1 MEERNILRH
10 EKAKPKKLTKEKK
23 ERKRRAKSDENGKNK
38 KKSGSFLKAL
48 LVILIVAAVTV
59 GGAYLYKLF
68 APKSEEADNDG
79 YIGYSSAQAVTSVS
93 YKNSFIVITTD
104 GIKMVNKSGDDVNE
118 NVTSAVSPYVR
129 GMKEPVFQTN
139 GKTVLIYDIAGKT
152 AVLFN
157 EAGIIQSYNYS
168 GEIISGKMSDSG
180 YFVIVAEDSGSKAA
194 VRAYSDSGSELLTW
208 YSGKG
213 YVADASVHNSQK
225 RMAVVTNEIE
235 NGEPSSKLLLFSLDN
250 SEPYMGKNLG
260 SNFAI
265 SVSFYNDTV
274 YAFCENGLYMADK
287 ENNVSLL
294 YDFSNQKM
302 KHCKFFDNGSVLI
315 VSENIVSENYRG
327 VVFNSKGKMISD
339 FNMESF
345 LDIADAKKDEFL
357 VIKRK
362 GVFNIT
368 NKGKIKKEISC
379 GFEVKDAKYF
389 GGKIAVLSADKIFF
403 E

>member
-1 MEERNILRH
+1 MEEKNILRH
-10 EKAKPKKLTKEKK
+10 EKAKPKKTPKEKK
-23 ERKRRAKSDENGKNK
+23 ERKRKVNSDGNGKTH
-38 KKSGSFLKAL
+38 KKSGSFFKAFFA
-48 LVILIVAAVTV
+48 ILIIAFITV

-68 APKSEEADNDG
+68 APKGEETDRDG
-79 YIGYSSAQAVTSVS
+79 YIGYSATQIVESVS
-93 YKNSFIVITTD
+93 YKNCFIVITTD

-118 NVTSAVSPYVR
+118 SVTSAVSPYVR

-139 GKTVLIYDIAGKT
+139 DKTVLVYDIAGKT

-168 GEIISGKMSDSG
+168 GEIINGKMSNSG

-213 YVADASVHNSQK
+213 YVADASIHNSQK
-225 RMAVVTNEIE
+225 KMAVVTNEIE
-235 NGEPSSKLLLFSLDN
+235 NGEVSSKILLFSLDN
-250 SEPYMGKNLG
+250 SEPYMGKGLG
-260 SNFAI
+260 SRLAI

-287 ENNVSLL
+287 GNNVSLL

-315 VSENIVSENYRG
+315 ISENIVSENYRG
-327 VVFNSKGKMISD
+327 VVLNSKGKMISD
-339 FNMESF
+339 FNLESF
-345 LDIADAKKDEFL
+345 LDISDAKKDEFL

-368 NKGKIKKEISC
+368 SKGKIKKEISC

-389 GGKIAVLSADKIFF
+389 GGKIAILSADKIFF